1 MNASP
6 LSDAVRDGQ
15 YELVKSLIAQG
26 TPVDQVENIRTPT
39 ALISVIM
46 KNDSHIAEYLI
57 LHGANV
63 NSVHPG
69 TQCSA
74 LQLAAGSPN
83 NKPSLNIVKLLVEK
97 GANINLNGNYCG
109 PPIMEASMAGH
120 LDIVQFLHQ
129 KNADINLQK
138 DTSYALYEAIING
151 HEDIAQWLLENGAN
165 PNLVTTDG
173 STAIL
178 IIAQYMPELFS
189 VALHYNGQLS
199 LDKQNRGALGYAI
212 SGDNP
217 ELIKL
222 LMNSEP
228 PQEELDEALRT
239 ATTLRKDSLVE
250 TLTKKGA
257 NPNAQDRWGESANSI
272 MKALQ
277 KNAINLNGDN

>member
-6 LSDAVRDGQ
+6 LNNAVRDGQ

-26 TPVDQVENIRTPT
+26 TPVDQVENVRTPT

-46 KNDSHIAEYLI
+46 KNDSNIAEYLI
-57 LHGANV
+57 LQGANV
-63 NSVHPG
+63 NAVHPG

-83 NKPSLNIVKLLVEK
+83 NTPSLNIVKLLVEK

-138 DTSYALYEAIING
+138 DTSYALYESIING

-165 PNLVTTDG
+165 PNLVTIDG

-189 VALHYNGQLS
+189 VALRYNGQLS

-217 ELIKL
+217 QLIKL
-222 LMNSEP
+222 LLNSKP
-228 PQEELDEALRT
+228 PQEEIDEALRT
-239 ATTLRKDSLVE
+239 ATTLRKVDLME
-250 TLTKKGA
+250 ALIRKGA
-257 NPNAQDRWGESANSI
+257 NPDARDRWGESANSI
-272 MKALQ
+272 MEALQ
-277 KNAINLNGDN
+277 KSTSTTNEDN